1 MSRWDRYVSKVSPKL
16 WPLRGEARAAVEEWV
31 AEFAKEVASM
41 AEEIFLDVAYELPL
55 LAEGKA
61 WDSFRDNLLAVFVGE
76 WRERPQE
83 WEKLRDQLFSTY
95 KDEILAEISQ
105 QIVEENSKLKE
116 EVEVLRQRVRE
127 LEGELESRF
136 TPEQVDQMFRRS
148 LIILGKGGEA
158 S

>member
-1 MSRWDRYVSKVSPKL
+1 MSCRYASKVSPKL
-16 WPLRGEARAAVEEWV
+16 WPLRGEAREEVEAWIVEL
-31 AEFAKEVASM
+31 AKAIGTM

-76 WRERPQE
+76 WRERPRE
-83 WEKLRDQLFSTY
+83 WEKLRDQLFRTY
-95 KDEILAEISQ
+95 KNEILAEISQ

-127 LEGELESRF
+127 LEEELESRF
-136 TPEQVDQMFRRS
+136 TPEEVDGMFRRAF
-148 LIILGKGGEA
+148 LVLGAGGDA